1 MRLTTRRPP
10 AAMRPPSPAGRVIA
24 IASGKGG
31 VGKTWLAVTLSR
43 ALVLQGRR
51 VLLLDGDL
59 GLANVDIQLGLMP
72 EQDLTELV
80 SGRLDLADCAIP
92 FAPGGFSVLAGRSG
106 SPALAALDPGS
117 LDRLLGMVAGAPAY
131 DSVVVDL
138 GAGLDWCNRRMAAWA
153 DTLLVIATDE
163 PTSLTDAYTVLKLY
177 ASDRT
182 AGDVRIVVN
191 LAGSEASGQRTFTT
205 LARASATFL
214 GTQPVLA
221 GIIRRDDHVRE
232 AIRRQTLLQVRY
244 PNTAAAQDVEKVAA
258 SLLG

>member
-1 MRLTTRRPP
+1 
-10 AAMRPPSPAGRVIA
+10 
-24 IASGKGG
+24 
-31 VGKTWLAVTLSR
+31 
-43 ALVLQGRR
+43 
-51 VLLLDGDL
+51 
-59 GLANVDIQLGLMP
+59 
-72 EQDLTELV
+72 
-80 SGRLDLADCAIP
+80 
-92 FAPGGFSVLAGRSG
+92 
-106 SPALAALDPGS
+106 
-117 LDRLLGMVAGAPAY
+117 
-131 DSVVVDL
+131 
-138 GAGLDWCNRRMAAWA
+138 MAAWA
-153 DTLLVIATDE
+153 DTLLVIATEE

-177 ASDRT
+177 ASDRA